1 MTDPEEAI
9 RHCYSTWGQSYYED
23 YYTNKAHYPP
33 VHQDIIRKELQR
45 SGSKNLLDAGCGP
58 ASILRDLTE
67 LEMDLFG
74 FDLTSEMVQECKKVM
89 SKLGYDPDQFWEG
102 SVTQYEDFCGPTSAP
117 AEFDASIC
125 IGVLP
130 HIPPDQDDRV
140 FSNLRKSVKKGGL
153 VMIEARNELFS
164 LFTLNRYSFDFFR
177 DRLCEGE
184 IPEHLQDELKKSFK
198 MDLPKVRKGKKDE
211 PGYDEVLSRTH
222 NPFEVK
228 MKFEQAGFKNVQTL
242 FYHFHGL
249 PPMFEKEVPKE
260 FEKLSLAME
269 KNPKDWR
276 GHFMASAFLITGT
289 AT

>member
-1 MTDPEEAI
+1 MPDPEETI
-9 RHCYSTWGQSYYED
+9 RHCYSTWSQSYYDD
-23 YYTNKAHYPP
+23 YYSDKASYPP
-33 VHQDIIRKELQR
+33 IHKDLIRKELKLN
-45 SGSKNLLDAGCGP
+45 GAKTLLDAGCGP
-58 ASILRDLTE
+58 GSILRDLTD

-74 FDLTSEMVQECKKVM
+74 FDLTPEMIQECKKIM
-89 SKLGYDPDQFWEG
+89 GGLGYSKEQFWEG
-102 SVTQYEDFCGPTSAP
+102 SVTQLKDFRGPTSAP

-130 HIPPDQDDRV
+130 HIPPDQDDLV
-140 FSNLRKSVKKGGL
+140 FSNLRKSVKQGGL

-177 DRLCEGE
+177 DRLCEGK
-184 IPEHLQDELKKSFK
+184 IPKHLQDKLKKRFR
-198 MDLPKVRKGKKDE
+198 MDLPTIRKGKKDE

-269 KNPKDWR
+269 KNPNDWR
-276 GHFMASAFLITGT
+276 GHFMASAFLIKGI

>member
-1 MTDPEEAI
+1 MPDPEEAI

-23 YYTNKAHYPP
+23 YYSDKADYPP
-33 VHQDIIRKELQR
+33 VHKDIIRSELKR
-45 SGSKNLLDAGCGP
+45 NGTKTLLDAGCGP
-58 ASILRDLTE
+58 ASILRDLTA

-74 FDLTSEMVQECKKVM
+74 FDLTPEMVQECKKVM
-89 SKLGYDPDQFWEG
+89 SGLGHDPDQFWEG
-102 SVTQYEDFCGPTSAP
+102 SVTQPKDFRGPTSAP
-117 AEFDASIC
+117 DEFDASIC

-130 HIPPDQDDRV
+130 HIPSDQDDRV
-140 FSNLRKSVKKGGL
+140 FANLRTSVKEGGL

-184 IPEHLQDELKKSFK
+184 IPEHLQDELKKRFR
-198 MDLPKVRKGKKDE
+198 MDLPKIRKGKKDE

-228 MKFEQAGFKNVQTL
+228 AQFERAGFKNVQTL
-242 FYHFHGL
+242 FYHFHGF
-249 PPMFEKEVPKE
+249 PPMFEQEAPKE
-260 FEKLSLAME
+260 FKKLSLAME
-269 KNPKDWR
+269 KNPNDWR
-276 GHFMASAFLITGT
+276 GHFMASAFLITGI

>member
-1 MTDPEEAI
+1 M
-9 RHCYSTWGQSYYED
+9 G
-23 YYTNKAHYPP
+23 
-33 VHQDIIRKELQR
+33 
-45 SGSKNLLDAGCGP
+45 G
-58 ASILRDLTE
+58 
-67 LEMDLFG
+67 
-74 FDLTSEMVQECKKVM
+74 
-89 SKLGYDPDQFWEG
+89 LGYSKEQFWEG
-102 SVTQYEDFCGPTSAP
+102 SVTQLKDFRGPTSAP

-130 HIPPDQDDRV
+130 HIPPDQDDLV
-140 FSNLRKSVKKGGL
+140 FSNLRKSVKQGGL

-177 DRLCEGE
+177 DRLCEGK
-184 IPEHLQDELKKSFK
+184 IPKHLQDKLKKRFR
-198 MDLPKVRKGKKDE
+198 MDLPTIRKGKKDE

-269 KNPKDWR
+269 KNPNDWR
-276 GHFMASAFLITGT
+276 GHFMASAFLIKGI